1 MTEWLNWT
9 DPRFVLTFHI
19 LSCMTLI
26 KSLNFSFLIRKM
38 GTTMILQPFR
48 LHMCLQRA
56 GGPERA
62 FWVPES
68 GTKMNYSAT
77 WGEGNLLF
85 RGMCAIPKVKYWFKP
100 NDIYFWTMIQN
111 SDWDDASVFWGPT
124 GVNDYCL
131 RSLPTLALPVT
142 LSLLTTSTVKSHS
155 KERRK
160 ALALLSVSLISS
172 IATSSCYGY
181 LS

>member
-1 MTEWLNWT
+1 M
-9 DPRFVLTFHI
+9 FHI
-19 LSCMTLI
+19 LSCVTLI
-26 KSLNFSFLIRKM
+26 KSLNLSFLIWKM
-38 GTTMILQPFR
+38 GIIMILQPFR
-48 LHMCLQRA
+48 LHMCLKRA
-56 GGPERA
+56 GVPQRA